1 MPAPRKPP
9 PSAGPSVP
17 PDGGAEERLRRSE
30 EHFRTVFDHAPIG
43 ILLLGP
49 DTRILRANHALCAL
63 LGYEEPA
70 LMGRRAAEL
79 LHPDD
84 RPESERMRARV
95 ESGEVDH
102 IAVERRALR
111 KDGRV
116 LWMQVRS
123 TVHRNADRAVEL
135 IITQLMDVTE
145 HRTQE
150 QKLRESEARLRTI
163 FEQAPIGIAVIAPPG
178 ELLQANRALATML
191 GRTMEDLERR
201 TVPEIV
207 HPDDVAA
214 IRAKVEAALALGPDT
229 FSGESRYL
237 RPDGEIVWGAYH
249 STLIRDRSGAPRYFI
264 AQVID
269 VSERRLAEEALL
281 DSEARYRGLVELS
294 QDLIVRMD
302 VAGNL
307 TFVNDAWCA
316 KFGRTREQVIGASVM
331 PRILPVDQD
340 VAQQALHALT
350 VEPHR
355 VRVEIRQLTV
365 EGIRWME
372 WEGCAIFDDA
382 GRVAELQAIGRD
394 ITQDH
399 EVAEALRA
407 SEARYRGVVESQQ
420 AVVLRMDLDR
430 RITFVNDYGSRLLGV
445 ARAEIVGSDVLDW
458 VYPEDRDATR
468 TALESE
474 LAPPHRASLDCR
486 VEIAGEIRW
495 FEWEGTMILDEHGMP
510 VELQSVGFDVTER
523 RAAADALR
531 ASLEEL
537 RQSEEK
543 LRLLAQRQVAVR
555 EEERKRLGFDLH
567 DGVCQELIG
576 IGILVESARHRYG
589 LVPGDSPGELARVGR
604 YLSEVVEHLRQLA
617 GELRPML
624 LHDLGLEG
632 SLRSLAL
639 GLANETTQIQTV
651 FPTPVPRLEEAAE
664 VGVYRIAQEALT
676 NALRHGRARVV
687 ELRLAPD
694 GVRLRLEV
702 RDDGCGFDPSR
713 RRTTALGLL
722 SMEERALALGGR
734 LEVTSVPGEGTT
746 IVLDCPLAARSRA
759 SAA

>member
-1 MPAPRKPP
+1 MPATRDTP
-9 PSAGPSVP
+9 PSAGSDSPERLR
-17 PDGGAEERLRRSE
+17 AEERLRQSE
-30 EHFRTVFDHAPIG
+30 ERFRTVFDHAPIG

-63 LGYEEPA
+63 LGCEEPE
-70 LMGRRAAEL
+70 LIGRLAADL

-84 RPESERMRARV
+84 RPESDRMRRRV
-95 ESGEVDH
+95 VAGEVDQL
-102 IAVERRALR
+102 AVERRALH

-116 LWMQVRS
+116 IWLQVRT
-123 TVHRNADRAVEL
+123 TVHRNADREIEL

-145 HRTQE
+145 HRIQE
-150 QKLRESEARLRTI
+150 RKLRESEARLRTI
-163 FEQAPIGIAVIAPPG
+163 FEQAPIGIAVIAPAG
-178 ELLQANRALATML
+178 DILQANHALATML
-191 GRTMEDLERR
+191 GRSSEDLERR

-207 HPDDVAA
+207 HPDDIAPT
-214 IRAKVEAALALGPDT
+214 RAKVEAALALGPDT
-229 FSGESRYL
+229 FAGESRYL
-237 RPDGEIVWGAYH
+237 RPDGEIVWGAFH
-249 STLIRDRSGAPRYFI
+249 SSLIRDRTGAPRYFI
-264 AQVID
+264 SQVVD
-269 VSERRLAEEALL
+269 VTERRLAEEALL
-281 DSEARYRGLVELS
+281 ESEARYRGLVELS

-302 VAGNL
+302 RAGNL

-316 KFGRTREQVIGASVM
+316 KFGRTREQAIGASVM
-331 PRILPVDQD
+331 PRIVEADR
-340 VAQQALHALT
+340 AIAHRAIEALT
-350 VEPHR
+350 RPPHR
-355 VRVEIRQLTV
+355 TRVEIRQLTV
-365 EGIRWME
+365 EGIRWIE
-372 WEGCAIFDDA
+372 WEGCGIFDDA
-382 GRVAELQAIGRD
+382 GRVVDLQAIGRD
-394 ITQDH
+394 TTQEH
-399 EVAEALRA
+399 EVADALRA

-420 AVVLRMDLDR
+420 AVVLRLDLDR

-445 ARAEIVGSDVLDW
+445 AREAMIGTDVLDW
-458 VYPEDRDATR
+458 VYAEDREAAHAAFAR
-468 TALESE
+468 E

-486 VEIAGEIRW
+486 VEIAGEVRW
-495 FEWEGTMILDEHGMP
+495 FEWEGRTILDEHGTP
-510 VELQSVGFDVTER
+510 IELQSVGFDVTER

-576 IGILVESARHRYG
+576 IGILVESARHRAG
-589 LVPGDSPGELARVGR
+589 LLPGESSSELARVGR
-604 YLSEVVEHLRQLA
+604 YLGEVVEHLRQLA

-632 SLRSLAL
+632 SLRSLAV
-639 GLANETTQIQTV
+639 GLASQTTAVQTV
-651 FPTPVPRLEEAAE
+651 FPAPVPRLEEAAE

-676 NALRHGRARVV
+676 NALRHARARTV
-687 ELRLAPD
+687 RLQLATD
-694 GVRLRLEV
+694 GARLRLEV

-734 LEVTSVPGEGTT
+734 LEVTSVPGTGTT

>member
-1 MPAPRKPP
+1 MPARSQIPP
-9 PSAGPSVP
+9 TAGPDSP
-17 PDGGAEERLRRSE
+17 ERLRAEERLRQSE
-30 EHFRTVFDHAPIG
+30 DRFRTVFDHAPIG

-63 LGYEEPA
+63 LGYEEPE
-70 LMGRRAAEL
+70 LIGQLAADL

-84 RPESERMRARV
+84 RPESERMRGRV
-95 ESGEVDH
+95 QAGEVDH
-102 IAVERRALR
+102 VAVERRALR

-116 LWMQVRS
+116 IWLQVRS
-123 TVHRNADRAVEL
+123 TVHRNADRDVEL
-135 IITQLMDVTE
+135 VITQLMDVTE
-145 HRTQE
+145 HRAQE

-163 FEQAPIGIAVIAPPG
+163 FEQAPIGIAVIAPAG
-178 ELLQANRALATML
+178 EILQANHALATML
-191 GRTMEDLERR
+191 GRTIKDLERR

-214 IRAKVEAALALGPDT
+214 TRAKVEAALALGPDT
-229 FSGESRYL
+229 FAGESRYL
-237 RPDGEIVWGAYH
+237 RLDGEIVWGAYH
-249 STLIRDRSGAPRYFI
+249 SSLIRDRVGTPRYFI
-264 AQVID
+264 LQVID
-269 VSERRLAEEALL
+269 VTERRLAEEALL

-302 VAGNL
+302 RAGNL

-316 KFGRTREQVIGASVM
+316 KFGRRREEVLGASVM
-331 PRILPVDQD
+331 PRILEADQD
-340 VAQQALHALT
+340 VARQALEALT
-350 VEPHR
+350 RPPHR
-355 VRVEIRQLTV
+355 TRVEVRQLTV
-365 EGIRWME
+365 EGVRWME
-372 WEGCAIFDDA
+372 WEGCGVFDDA
-382 GRVAELQAIGRD
+382 GRVVDLQAIGRD
-394 ITQDH
+394 ITQEH
-399 EVAEALRA
+399 EFADALRA

-420 AVVLRMDLDR
+420 AVVLRLDLDR

-445 ARAEIVGSDVLDW
+445 AREVVVGTDVLDW
-458 VYPEDRDATR
+458 VYAQDRDAAHAAFAR
-468 TALESE
+468 E

-486 VEIAGEIRW
+486 VEIAGEVRW
-495 FEWEGTMILDEHGMP
+495 FEWEGRTILDEHGRP
-510 VELQSVGFDVTER
+510 IELQSVGFDVTER

-576 IGILVESARHRYG
+576 IGILVESARHRAG
-589 LVPGDSPGELARVGR
+589 LPSGEPSGELAHVSR
-604 YLSEVVEHLRQLA
+604 YLAEVVEHLRQLA

-632 SLRSLAL
+632 SLRSLGF
-639 GLANETTQIQTV
+639 GLANETTAVQTV
-651 FPTPVPRLEEAAE
+651 FPAPVPRLEEAAE

-676 NALRHGRARVV
+676 NALRHAHAKTV
-687 ELRLAPD
+687 RLQLMAE
-694 GVRLRLEV
+694 GARLRLEV

-734 LEVTSVPGEGTT
+734 LEVTSVPGAGTT
-746 IVLDCPLAARSRA
+746 IVLDCPLAARSA